1 MYFQDIL
8 QGIAS
13 DLMDSNLFQLKSS
26 TFHKTYRWVLV
37 TWGFLP
43 TDFQASVGLVFWEY
57 QKGSLIWV
65 IGHLAT
71 GCQTIKMPKARY
83 MSLNISLAD
92 ARVKAV
98 FLQTQMQ

>member
-8 QGIAS
+8 QRITS

-26 TFHKTYRWVLV
+26 TFCKTYRWVLG

-43 TDFQASVGLVFWEY
+43 TYFQASVGLVFWEY
-57 QKGSLIWV
+57 QTGSLIWV

-71 GCQTIKMPKARY
+71 GCHTYKMPKAYY
-83 MSLNISLAD
+83 MSLNISLAE
-92 ARVKAV
+92 ARVEAV
-98 FLQTQMQ
+98 LL